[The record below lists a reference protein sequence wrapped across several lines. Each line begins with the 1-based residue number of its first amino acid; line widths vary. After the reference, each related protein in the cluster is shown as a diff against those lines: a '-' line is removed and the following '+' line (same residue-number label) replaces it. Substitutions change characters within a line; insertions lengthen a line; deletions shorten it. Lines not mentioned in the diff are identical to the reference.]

1 MPKMKNAIL
10 RFFLYFTLA
19 VGWLWFYCEHPVLQ
33 SNSPFVYQD
42 F

>member
-1 MPKMKNAIL
+1 MKNIWL
-10 RFFLYFTLA
+10 RFLLYFALA
-19 VGWLWFYCEHPVLQ
+19 FGWLWFYNANPQLQ